1 VDSLAGIGI
10 TSFLVGL
17 SGALMP
23 GPVLS
28 ITIGETAARLRA
40 PGGRVRGALVGPQV
54 VLGHGLLEI
63 LLVVGITLGLGT
75 VLARESVLGAI
86 GVVGGIVLVWM
97 AGGMLRSLRS
107 LSLQGGENP
116 GARRHPVLAGILT
129 TASNPYW
136 TLWWATIGLGY
147 IALSQRLGV
156 TGLVMF
162 YLGHIF
168 SDLAWYSLVSGTLA
182 AGGGLL
188 TDRVYRGLVGA
199 CAVFLFAFGVYFGYA
214 GARHFM
220 V

>member
-1 VDSLAGIGI
+1 MDTLTGIVI

-17 SGALMP
+17 SGAMMP

-28 ITIGETAARLRA
+28 ITIGETACRLQA
-40 PGGRVRGALVGPQV
+40 PGGRVRGALVGPLI

-63 LLVVGITLGLGT
+63 LLVLGISLGLGA
-75 VLARESVLGAI
+75 VLAHQSILGAI
-86 GVVGGIVLVWM
+86 GVVGGAVLTWM
-97 AGGMLRSLRS
+97 AWGMFRSLRG
-107 LSLQGGENP
+107 LSLQGE
-116 GARRHPVLAGILT
+116 ARTRAHRSPVLAGILT

-147 IALSQRLGV
+147 IGLSQRFGLA
-156 TGLVMF
+156 GLVAF
-162 YLGHIF
+162 YLGHIC

-182 AGGGLL
+182 VGGELL

-199 CAVFLFAFGVYFGYA
+199 CAVFLLGFGVYFGYA
-214 GARHFM
+214 GAVHLF

>member
-1 VDSLAGIGI
+1 MDTLTGIVI

-17 SGALMP
+17 SGAMMP

-28 ITIGETAARLRA
+28 ITIGETAYRLRT
-40 PGGRVRGALVGPQV
+40 PGGWVRGALVGPLI

-63 LLVVGITLGLGT
+63 LLVLGISLGLGA
-75 VLARESVLGAI
+75 VLAHQSILGAI
-86 GVVGGIVLVWM
+86 GVVGGAVLTGM
-97 AGGMLRSLRS
+97 AWGMLRGLRG
-107 LSLQGGENP
+107 LSLQGEAP
-116 GARRHPVLAGILT
+116 ARARRSPVLAGILT

-147 IALSQRLGV
+147 IGLSQRFGPA
-156 TGLVMF
+156 GLVAF
-162 YLGHIF
+162 YLGHIC

-182 AGGGLL
+182 AGGELL

-199 CAVFLFAFGVYFGYA
+199 CAVFLLGFGVYFGYA
-214 GARHFM
+214 GAIHLF

>member
-1 VDSLAGIGI
+1 VESLAGIAI

-17 SGALMP
+17 SGAMMP

-40 PGGRVRGALVGPQV
+40 PGARLRGALVGPQV

-63 LLVVGITLGLGT
+63 LLVVGITLGLGA

-86 GVVGGIVLVWM
+86 GVAGGSVLVWM
-97 AGGMLRSLRS
+97 AGGMLRGLRG
-107 LSLQGGENP
+107 LSLQGGANP

-156 TGLVMF
+156 TGLAAF
-162 YLGHIF
+162 YLGHIC

-188 TDRVYRGLVGA
+188 TDRIYRGLVGA
-199 CAVFLFAFGVYFGYA
+199 CALFLFGFGVYFGYA
-214 GARHFM
+214 GARHFA